1 MITIEQKR
9 LHCQDWIEDGQTQD
23 SYSIGRARLD
33 WVPGRGEYLLTLP
46 DGSCEWESG
55 GCGDSIEMIDDADI
69 ELFFDDIKDYYEDE
83 QEVAE

>member
-33 WVPGRGEYLLTLP
+33 WVPGREQYLLTLP

-83 QEVAE
+83 AAE

>member
-23 SYSIGRARLD
+23 SYSIGRASLD
-33 WVPGRGEYLLTLP
+33 WVPGREQYLLTLP
-46 DGSCEWESG
+46 DGSREWESG
-55 GCGDSIEMIDDADI
+55 GCGDCIEMIDDADI

-83 QEVAE
+83 AAE